1 MDDEHLP
8 DCCHCA
14 SYSFGSRHKLNLV
27 WPGSSDFYCKLIQL
41 TTSIS
46 NICFNSDLARHQ
58 RVKKPL
64 SLLLAL
70 HKCRQEN
77 GRYFFLGCT
86 KLRAAHS
93 ARAEGAPPAQ
103 VLLTAFFATTQTC
116 KAMQCHFFWRGVLE
130 LVLVRARD
138 QTRTVLVQAILV
150 KEAVCYASEQCG
162 AMRAPERASAMRAQG
177 VEGG

>member
-77 GRYFFLGCT
+77 GRYFFFGLHKIACCAFGKSRRRST
-86 KLRAAHS
+86 RPSSTDSFLRNHTDMQGNAMSLFLAGS
-93 ARAEGAPPAQ
+93 ARAGPGQGTRPNPNR
-103 VLLTAFFATTQTC
+103 VGSGYSC
-116 KAMQCHFFWRGVLE
+116 KRGCML
-130 LVLVRARD
+130 
-138 QTRTVLVQAILV
+138 
-150 KEAVCYASEQCG
+150 C
-162 AMRAPERASAMRAQG
+162 
-177 VEGG
+177 